1 MRIELQ
7 LNVEAASVIRARAHS
22 VGGDHSAAERLVTML
37 TALGLDLQP
46 VHPGTV
52 PLTLAPFFSIEVPD
66 EAAAR
71 RVVDRLRAM
80 EGVEA
85 AYLRPD
91 NELP

>member
-1 MRIELQ
+1 MKIEIQ
-7 LNVEAASVIRARAHS
+7 LNVDTASAIRARTHS
-22 VGGDHSAAERLVTML
+22 IGSGGTAAERLATAL
-37 TALGLDLQP
+37 TALGLELQP
-46 VHPGTV
+46 VHPGSV
-52 PLTLAPFFSIEVPD
+52 HPTLAPFFSIEVPD